1 MSAPLQVQDPEVNEI
16 LELEMARQFR
26 GLEMI
31 ASENF
36 TSRAVLECLGSAF
49 TNKYAEGEAGARYY
63 GGSEFVDRVERL
75 AKQRSLQAFGLREE
89 EWGVNVQPYSG
100 SPANLAVYV
109 GLLRPH
115 DRIMGLD
122 LPCGGHLTHG
132 FYTAKKRISA
142 TSIFFESLPYH
153 VDEHGVIDYA
163 ELERVSEVY
172 RPSMIVLGASAYP
185 KDYDYARVRKLC
197 DTLGCLLL
205 MDMAHTAGLIAG
217 GVLTSPFAFADIVTT
232 TTHKSLRG
240 PRSGMI
246 FFRKLGFDG
255 KPTDFE
261 SRINQAVFPG
271 LQGGPHMHQIAAIA
285 TQMKE
290 VLDPSWKDY
299 AKRVV
304 ENCKALAA
312 AMLAKGHVLVGG
324 GTDNHLIL
332 WNLRGFDLTGSKV
345 EKVLDAVSI
354 STNKNTIAGDKNALA
369 PSGVR
374 IGTCALTTRG
384 LGVEDMV
391 VIAGF
396 LDRAI
401 AIAVKIQESVG
412 KKLADFVTALAT
424 PNAELLALREEVE
437 AFAVKFPMPGF
448 DVNKLKY
455 RDGIPHTAN

>member
-1 MSAPLQVQDPEVNEI
+1 MSASLATHDPEVNEI

-36 TSRAVLECLGSAF
+36 TSKAVLECLGSAF

-75 AKQRSLQAFGLREE
+75 AKQRSLAAFGVSET

-100 SPANLAVYV
+100 SPANMAVYV

-122 LPCGGHLTHG
+122 LPSGGHLTHG
-132 FYTAKKRISA
+132 FYTAKKKISA

-185 KDYDYARVRKLC
+185 KDYDYARVRRLC
-197 DTLGCLLL
+197 DSLGCLLM

-217 GVLTSPFAFADIVTT
+217 GVLTSPFPYCDIVTT

-246 FFRKLGFDG
+246 FFRKVGLDG

-261 SRINQAVFPG
+261 GRINQAVFPG

-290 VLDPSWKDY
+290 VMDPSWKAY
-299 AKRVV
+299 AQAVV
-304 ENCKALAA
+304 DNCKALAA
-312 AMLAKGHVLVGG
+312 ALLSKGHVLVGG
-324 GTDNHLIL
+324 GTENHLIL
-332 WNLRGFDLTGSKV
+332 WNLRKYDLTGSKV

-354 STNKNTIAGDKNALA
+354 SSNKNCIPGDKNALA
-369 PSGVR
+369 PSGIR
-374 IGTCALTTRG
+374 LGTCALTTRG
-384 LGVEDMV
+384 FSAADMA

-401 AIAVKIQESVG
+401 AIAVKIQDSVG
-412 KKLADFVTALAT
+412 KKLADFVTALGQ
-424 PNAELLALREEVE
+424 PNEDIRALRDEVE
-437 AFAVKFPMPGF
+437 AFSVKLPMPGF
-448 DVNKLKY
+448 DATTIKY
-455 RDGIPHTAN
+455 RNGIPH